1 MCSSNNSWKN
11 QSWKCT
17 TRLKSVEIE
26 TTPYPGFPTD
36 MQPILGAVLT
46 QANGTSIIKENIFEN
61 RFKYIYDLEKMG
73 AKIQYIE
80 KDNEIIING
89 RNELKG
95 DIVSSA
101 DLRGGAALVLAGLCA
116 KGKTK
121 VENIEYILRGYE
133 NLDQKLRKLGANIK
147 IEKVV

>member
-1 MCSSNNSWKN
+1 
-11 QSWKCT
+11 
-17 TRLKSVEIE
+17 
-26 TTPYPGFPTD
+26 